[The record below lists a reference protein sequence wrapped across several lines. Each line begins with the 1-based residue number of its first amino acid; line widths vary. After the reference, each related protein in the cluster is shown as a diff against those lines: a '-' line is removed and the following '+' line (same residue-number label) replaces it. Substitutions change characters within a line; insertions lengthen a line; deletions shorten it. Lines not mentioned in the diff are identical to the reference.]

1 MKGRLIRSLAFVAAL
16 SLSALAVSASDRVYQ
31 GCWSPYPNCVGAS
44 DIYQDSQGRYW
55 DCGAC
60 GTLNPNSQYCRE
72 VGSSIEFI
80 GYWCPERPPEES

>member
-1 MKGRLIRSLAFVAAL
+1 LNGRAIRSLALVAAL
-16 SLSALAVSASDRVYQ
+16 SLSALAANASGRVYK

-60 GTLNPNSQYCRE
+60 GTFNPNSTYCRQ
-72 VGSSIEFI
+72 VSNVIDRI
-80 GYWCPERPPEES
+80 GYWCPAGPPEES